1 MLNNYYLIYNTVKY
15 VSFQQLFYRI
25 YYFVKRR
32 LYSEKFE
39 KILILKKNK
48 FNKNLKF
55 RIPDIRHYKGN
66 QVIQKIFEFL
76 NIKINLASVDN
87 LGGKFFNTGT
97 RLWKMNF
104 YYHEYFIDLAR
115 QDDNKTFDFIE
126 EYYKEQRELF
136 SVINSETIKDCWN
149 SYTVSLRILSW
160 CKIVLLSRVN
170 LSKEFVDLLQR
181 DIFKQA
187 IFLKKNLEF
196 DLKGNHYLT
205 NLIALIHVA
214 YLYNDQEIYIFAKSK
229 FIGEL
234 NEQILPDGA
243 HFELSPMYHQTMLF
257 RVLDTFNLVANN
269 DSFNN
274 ELEQILGI
282 KAELMLG
289 WLQQITFSNDDI
301 PLVNDSAF
309 GVSPKTSELL
319 EYGSRLGLHPK
330 IVSLN
335 ESGYRKF
342 NGDKFEM
349 VADVGHIGP
358 DYIPGHAH
366 SDTFNFVLYK
376 EGSPFIVDTGTS
388 TYNAGERRDI
398 ERQTSSHNT
407 VKIGEY
413 EQSETWSSFRVA
425 RRVKPVVLIDSLT
438 HLSAKIN
445 YVTTDAS
452 HQRDF
457 TFSEKEILISD
468 KVDSKAKAESYI
480 HFHPDVEFSIERNI
494 VKCGSSLLTFSGAK
508 SIESESFLYAPMFNT
523 LVASKRIVI
532 EFEDRLDLSIVL

>member
-1 MLNNYYLIYNTVKY
+1 MLKKLLLYFHTLRHLKSRQIG
-15 VSFQQLFYRI
+15 YRI
-25 YYFVKRR
+25 LYFVKNRFSKSNNAVSNNDK
-32 LYSEKFE
+32 LGITNSLKFQIFLCDSDSYFPAE
-39 KILILKKNK
+39 KIMT
-48 FNKNLKF
+48 F
-55 RIPDIRHYKGN
+55 
-66 QVIQKIFEFL
+66 
-76 NIKINLASVDN
+76 INLSYNFLDGVDWDFSGHGKLWNYN
-87 LGGKFFNTGT
+87 LRYFNYLNQENGIS
-97 RLWKMNF
+97 L
-104 YYHEYFIDLAR
+104 
-115 QDDNKTFDFIE
+115 E
-126 EYYKEQRELF
+126 EGLKL
-136 SVINSETIKDCWN
+136 INSFISFFDQSN
-149 SYTVSLRILSW
+149 SSYEPYPTSLRIINWIKFSAKH
-160 CKIVLLSRVN
+160 KIKD
-170 LSKEFVDLLQR
+170 KEIDDSLY
-181 DIFKQA
+181 KQTMY
-187 IFLKKNLEF
+187 LRHNLEF
-196 DLKGNHYLT
+196 HLLGNHLLE
-205 NLIALIHVA
+205 NAFALV
-214 YLYNDQEIYIFAKSK
+214 FASYYFQDSSLFGYSK
-229 FIGEL
+229 KLLVDEL

-257 RVLDTFNLVANN
+257 RVLDTYNLVSNN
-269 DSFNN
+269 DSFNR
-274 ELEQILGI
+274 ELIPILKS

-289 WLQQITFSNDDI
+289 WLQQITFSNGDI

-309 GVSPKTSELL
+309 GISPTTHELL

-366 SDTFNFVLYK
+366 SDTFNFILYK

-480 HFHPDVEFSIERNI
+480 HFHPDVEFSIAGNI
-494 VKCGSSLLTFSGAK
+494 VKSGSSLLTFSGAR
-508 SIESESFLYAPMFNT
+508 SIESESFLYAPMFNI

-532 EFEDRLDLSIVL
+532 EFEGQLDLSIVL